1 MFELTRDERLKIDW
15 PVLATLDRFAARM
28 LDRNGRPFR
37 QRVSVERQDAGDGP
51 HLVSNL
57 SLSAL
62 GRGDYVVELEV
73 AAGARTERKLLA
85 FRVK

>member
-1 MFELTRDERLKIDW
+1 
-15 PVLATLDRFAARM
+15 
-28 LDRNGRPFR
+28 
-37 QRVSVERQDAGDGP
+37 VSVERQDAGDGP